1 MVDVI
6 SYLLDMMQVKGTAYV
21 GKNFSEPWGMYVEEH
36 SEFAR
41 FHLVLAGQIW
51 IKLPETGKQELLGK
65 GDFVIIPNGRAHT
78 LSDKNEPGGLSCE
91 QIPNVDVAPSFQV
104 FDNASG
110 ATHVLCGYF
119 RISDN
124 TPRALLSR
132 LPEMFVERGDAGSR
146 DAKIVTI
153 ARLIEL
159 ELARQTASSPIVLN
173 RLTEIL
179 CVYAIH
185 RWLKH
190 ALTQDLDISALANP
204 SLLLVL
210 DAIHAHPAKTW
221 TVENLADIYGQS
233 RTAFAVQFKAVM
245 GFAPMAYVKNW
256 RFKLAQ
262 KMLKESSLS
271 LDDIAIRS
279 GYADTNAF
287 NRAFKRETGTP
298 PAAFRRLSR
307 Q

>member
-21 GKNFSEPWGMYVEEH
+21 GKNVSGSWNISVEEH
-36 SEFAR
+36 PEFAR
-41 FHLVLAGQIW
+41 FHLVLAGQTW
-51 IKLPETGKQELLGK
+51 INLPNAGKQERLNK

-78 LSDKNEPGGLSCE
+78 LCDKLGRDDTLPD
-91 QIPNVDVAPSFQV
+91 QIPNVDIAPNFQV
-104 FDNASG
+104 FDTDSK
-110 ATHVLCGYF
+110 ATHILCGYF

-124 TPRALLSR
+124 TPPTILSR
-132 LPEMFVERGDAGSR
+132 FPEMFIERADAGSQ
-146 DAKIVTI
+146 DEKVETI
-153 ARLIEL
+153 ARLIGL
-159 ELARQTASSPIVLN
+159 ELAKQTASSPIALN

-185 RWLKH
+185 HWLEQ
-190 ALTQDLDISALANP
+190 ALTQDLHISALADP
-204 SLLLVL
+204 KLHLVL
-210 DAIHAHPAKTW
+210 DAIHANPAKAW
-221 TVENLADIYGQS
+221 TVESLADIYGQS
-233 RTAFAVQFKAVM
+233 RTAFAIQFKTAM
-245 GFAPMAYVKNW
+245 GFSPITYVTNW

-262 KMLKESSLS
+262 KMLEESSLP
-271 LDDIAIRS
+271 LDDVADKS